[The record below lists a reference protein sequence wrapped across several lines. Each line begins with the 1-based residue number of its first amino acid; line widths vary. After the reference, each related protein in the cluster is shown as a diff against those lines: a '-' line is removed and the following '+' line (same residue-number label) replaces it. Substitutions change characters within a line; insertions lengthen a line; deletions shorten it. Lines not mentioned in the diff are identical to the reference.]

1 MIERVRDPGKP
12 SGLKRALFRM
22 PRFLYHWKLGF
33 LLGRRFLLLKH
44 VGRKSGLPRETV
56 VEVADRDETSGTYT
70 IASGFGPKSD
80 WYRNLLAHPDVS
92 ICVGNRSVV
101 VRAKALS
108 PEESGEAMVRYGKSY
123 PRAAQEITRLMGFRA
138 DGTEEDYRKL
148 GREEIPF
155 VLLEPRTTA

>member
-1 MIERVRDPGKP
+1 MIERVRNPGKP

-22 PRFLYHWKLGF
+22 PRVLYHWKLGF
-33 LLGRRFLLLKH
+33 LMGRRFLLLKH

-56 VEVADRDETSGTYT
+56 LEVADHDEASGTYT

-80 WYRNLLAHPDVS
+80 WYRNVVAHSEVTIS
-92 ICVGNRSVV
+92 VGNRTMEMK
-101 VRAKALS
+101 AKALS
-108 PEESGEAMVRYGKSY
+108 PEESGEAMVRYRRRY

-155 VLLEPRTTA
+155 VVLEPSSKG

>member
-56 VEVADRDETSGTYT
+56 VEVADRDESTGSYT
-70 IASGFGPKSD
+70 IASGFGAGSD
-80 WYRNLLAHPDVS
+80 WYRNLRAHPDAR
-92 ICVGNRSVV
+92 ICVGNRCFDI
-101 VRAKALS
+101 RAKLLS
-108 PEESGEAMVRYGKSY
+108 PEESGEAMVRYGKQHPS
-123 PRAAQEITRLMGFRA
+123 AAREITRLMGFRA

-148 GREEIPF
+148 GREAIPF
-155 VLLEPRTTA
+155 VLLEPRH